1 MVVGTARVNLQL
13 HGIASLKDKRSIVRK
28 IVHRVRNEFD
38 ISSAETD
45 HLDSHRQAE
54 IGLAVVTNDA
64 RLADSLMRRA
74 VNFIVDT
81 HLAEVLDAHVE
92 VLHL

>member
-1 MVVGTARVNLQL
+1 MVVGTARINLQL
-13 HGIASLKDKRSIVRK
+13 HGVSSLKDKRSIVRR

-38 ISSAETD
+38 ISAAETA
-45 HLDSHRQAE
+45 HQDSHRQAQ
-54 IGLAVVTNDA
+54 IGLAVVTSDA

-74 VNFIVDT
+74 VNFIVDM
-81 HLAEVLDAHVE
+81 HLAEVLDDHVE

>member
-1 MVVGTARVNLQL
+1 MLVGTARVNLQL
-13 HGIASLKDKRSIVRK
+13 HGIASLKDKRSIVRR

-38 ISSAETD
+38 ITAAETD
-45 HLDSHRQAE
+45 HLDSLRLAE
-54 IGLAVVTNDA
+54 VGLAVVTNDA

-81 HLAEVLDAHVE
+81 HLTEVLDAHIE
-92 VLHL
+92 VIHL